1 MLVLRSVLYLAS
13 LGAAAAAVAVL
24 GRRGW
29 RRWRGAGEEGPW
41 GRPLALGALAAVLAL
56 TAGAIVVV
64 PAGEAG
70 VRVSQVSGVRP
81 FVLRTGVHFVVPLL
95 DEVALY
101 DIRDR
106 VLAAEG
112 DALSVQSK
120 EGLNLSLAISVR
132 YRLDPSRLPEIHSRL
147 PEPVERQVVPPV
159 VTSAFRQ
166 LIPNYMV
173 RDIFA
178 TQREE
183 IRGKAAEIITKKLA
197 SDGIVVEEVMLRNVV
212 LPPEYAKGLEGL
224 LLREQQSERM
234 AYDIQI
240 KEKEVRTA
248 ELEAEAQKARQV
260 KQAEAAARVHVLQA
274 KSEADAMQY
283 TLPLKQKQIEQMR
296 LEAEAQAQAKLIET
310 KAEVE
315 RRNLLAG
322 ADAQRTRVM
331 AAADAERM
339 RLESDILQQNPLLIQ
354 KIVAERL
361 SDKMQIMMVPM
372 DGQNFFATDVL
383 RSTFAR
389 SLALPATPRG
399 DDGARLSPSGTP
411 ARTAA
416 AATSRGRRAARR

>member
-1 MLVLRSVLYLAS
+1 MMVLRSVLYLVS
-13 LGAAAAAVAVL
+13 LGAAAAAAVAL
-24 GRRGW
+24 ALRAW
-29 RRWRGAGEEGPW
+29 RRWTGTGVET
-41 GRPLALGALAAVLAL
+41 PLWRVPLLLAALAAGLAL
-56 TAGAIVVV
+56 AAAGIVVV
-64 PAGEAG
+64 PAGQAG
-70 VRVSQVSGVRP
+70 VRVSQLSGVRP
-81 FVLRTGVHFVVPLL
+81 FVLQTGVHFVPPLL
-95 DEVALY
+95 EDVALY

-106 VLAAEG
+106 VLTAEG
-112 DALSVQSK
+112 DSLSVQSK
-120 EGLNLSLAISVR
+120 EGLSLSLAVSVR
-132 YRLDPSRLPEIHSRL
+132 YRLDPGRLPGIHAHL
-147 PEPVERQVVPPV
+147 PQPVEDQVVPPV
-159 VTSAFRQ
+159 VTSVFRQ

-183 IRGKAAEIITKKLA
+183 IRRRAAEIITNKLA
-197 SDGIVVEEVMLRNVV
+197 ADGVVVKEVMLRNVV

-224 LLREQQSERM
+224 LLREQQNERM
-234 AYDIQI
+234 VYDIQI

-274 KSEADAMQY
+274 KSDADAMQY
-283 TLPLKQKQIEQMR
+283 TLPLKQKQIEQTR
-296 LEAEAQAQAKLIET
+296 LEAEAHAQAKVIDT

-315 RRNLLAG
+315 RRNLLTQ

-331 AAADAERM
+331 AVADAERM

-383 RSTFAR
+383 RS
-389 SLALPATPRG
+389 SLANAFATGALGRKDSSADPVTSPGSTPTASKAPPRI
-399 DDGARLSPSGTP
+399 RS
-411 ARTAA
+411 
-416 AATSRGRRAARR
+416 ARR

>member
-1 MLVLRSVLYLAS
+1 MLVVRSILYLAS
-13 LGAAAAAVAVL
+13 VVVVGMAAAVLLRAS
-24 GRRGW
+24 W
-29 RRWRGAGEEGPW
+29 RRWTGATAEARW
-41 GRPLALGALAAVLAL
+41 RPPLMLGALAGALAL
-56 TAGAIVVV
+56 AAAGIVVV
-64 PAGEAG
+64 PVGEAG
-70 VRVSQVSGVRP
+70 VRVSQLSGVQP
-81 FVLRTGVHFVVPLL
+81 VVLRAGVHFVPPLL

-101 DIRDR
+101 DVRDR

-112 DALSVQSK
+112 DALLVQSK

-132 YRLDPSRLPEIHSRL
+132 YRLDPARLPDIYTHL
-147 PEPVERQVVPPV
+147 PQPVETQVVPPV
-159 VTSAFRQ
+159 VTSVFRQ

-183 IRGKAAEIITKKLA
+183 IRAKAAEMITRKLA
-197 SDGIVVEEVMLRNVV
+197 SDGVVVKEVMLRNVV

-248 ELEAEAQKARQV
+248 ELEAEALKARQV

-283 TLPLKQKQIEQMR
+283 TLPLKQKQIEQLR
-296 LEAEAQAQAKLIET
+296 LEAEAQAQARIIET

-383 RSTFAR
+383 RSTIAS
-389 SLALPATPRG
+389 SLAM
-399 DDGARLSPSGTP
+399 P
-411 ARTAA
+411 ARPRSDNGAGSAPAARETRTATNNA
-416 AATSRGRRAARR
+416 SRGRSARH

>member
-1 MLVLRSVLYLAS
+1 M
-13 LGAAAAAVAVL
+13 
-24 GRRGW
+24 
-29 RRWRGAGEEGPW
+29 
-41 GRPLALGALAAVLAL
+41 
-56 TAGAIVVV
+56 
-64 PAGEAG
+64 
-70 VRVSQVSGVRP
+70 
-81 FVLRTGVHFVVPLL
+81 
-95 DEVALY
+95 ALY
-101 DIRDR
+101 DVRDR
-106 VLAAEG
+106 VLTAEG

-132 YRLDPSRLPEIHSRL
+132 YRLDPARLHTHL
-147 PEPVERQVVPPV
+147 PQPVETQVVPPV
-159 VTSAFRQ
+159 VTSVFRQ

-183 IRGKAAEIITKKLA
+183 IRAKAAEMITRKLA
-197 SDGIVVEEVMLRNVV
+197 SDGVVVKEVMLRNVV

-224 LLREQQSERM
+224 LLREQESERM

-248 ELEAEAQKARQV
+248 ELEAEALKARQV

-283 TLPLKQKQIEQMR
+283 TLPLKQKQIEQLR
-296 LEAEAQAQAKLIET
+296 LEAEAKAQARIIET

-383 RSTFAR
+383 RSSIAS
-389 SLALPATPRG
+389 SLAMPSRLRSDGGAGSASSARQTPTATH
-399 DDGARLSPSGTP
+399 DA
-411 ARTAA
+411 
-416 AATSRGRRAARR
+416 SRGRSARH